1 MDVKTNSGEGPHK
14 KEESQRESVYCLRE
28 YISHHEQNSG
38 GNMRIKGEI
47 SVEMKNLLLVT
58 GGKVILVIKGQRT
71 WLTCALKFCGRQK
84 W

>member
-1 MDVKTNSGEGPHK
+1 MKAQ
-14 KEESQRESVYCLRE
+14 KEENQRESFCCLRE
-28 YISHHEQNSG
+28 YIYHHEQNNG
-38 GNMRIKGEI
+38 RNMSIKGEI

-71 WLTCALKFCGRQK
+71 WLMCALMFCGRQN